1 MQARGFRGLLIAAGF
16 VLAALPVA
24 AQDRTQ
30 SLADIRTELN
40 QLSAD
45 LQSLRAQLVAA
56 GPAGFAAAGGDSAI
70 DRMNAMEAQLA
81 QLTGQTE
88 QLQNRIDRVVRDGTT
103 RIGDIEFR
111 LCEMEEG
118 CDLGS
123 LTTPTLGQQNGAAPR
138 PSSDQRG
145 ALAPAT
151 DPAAT
156 TPSAG
161 AATAAEKAD
170 FDRAREVLGQGDFRR
185 AADLFAAVAE
195 THAGGPLTAEALFLR
210 GAALD
215 SAGDLDG
222 AGIAWL
228 ESFAANPNGAQAP
241 DALLGLS
248 RAMAAK
254 GGPAEGCFYL
264 QEILAR
270 FPDVPQAAEAEKRM
284 AAAGCDSLD
293 GAGLDAA
300 GGTDPAMAAEVDP
313 NADPE
318 AAADLLDAQ

>member
-1 MQARGFRGLLIAAGF
+1 MRTPSLRGLILAAGLT
-16 VLAALPVA
+16 LAAMPGL
-24 AQDRTQ
+24 AQDKAQT
-30 SLADIRTELN
+30 LADIRNELA
-40 QLSAD
+40 QLSAQLQD
-45 LQSLRAQLVAA
+45 LRGQLQAE
-56 GPAGFAAAGGDSAI
+56 GPAGYQAAGGDSAI
-70 DRMNAMEAQLA
+70 DRMNAMEAQLS

-88 QLQNRIDRVVRDGTT
+88 QLQNRIDRVVKDGTT

-123 LTTPTLGQQNGAAPR
+123 LTTPTLGDQGSAAPL
-138 PSSDQRG
+138 PSSNRQG
-145 ALAPAT
+145 ALAAPAS
-151 DPAAT
+151 
-156 TPSAG
+156 PSAG

-195 THAGGPLTAEALFLR
+195 TYAGGPLTAEALFLR

-215 SAGDLDG
+215 SAGDLPA

-228 ESFAANPNGAQAP
+228 ESFAANPNGPQAA

-248 RAMAAK
+248 RAMSAK
-254 GGPAEGCFYL
+254 AGPAEGCYYL

-270 FPDVPQAAEAEKRM
+270 FPDAPQAAEAEKRLS
-284 AAAGCDSLD
+284 AAECG
-293 GAGLDAA
+293 GAQAD
-300 GGTDPAMAAEVDP
+300 DPAMAPPVDP

-318 AAADLLDAQ
+318 AAADMLDAQQ

>member
-1 MQARGFRGLLIAAGF
+1 MFGPAIRSVLLAAG
-16 VLAALPVA
+16 LALVAGPVV
-24 AQDRTQ
+24 AQDKQ
-30 SLADIRTELN
+30 SLADIRGELN
-40 QLSAD
+40 QLSAQ
-45 LQSLRAQLVAA
+45 LQELRSQLVAS
-56 GPAGFAAAGGDSAI
+56 GPQGFAMAGGDSAI
-70 DRMNAMEAQLA
+70 DRMNAMEARLA

-88 QLQNRIDRVVRDGTT
+88 QLQNRIDRIVKDGTS

-123 LTTPTLGQQNGAAPR
+123 LTTPTLGEQGGGSLPASNQQ
-138 PSSDQRG
+138 G
-145 ALAPAT
+145 ALSTPKSPA
-151 DPAAT
+151 
-156 TPSAG
+156 AG

-185 AADLFAAVAE
+185 AADLFAAIAE
-195 THAGGPLTAEALFLR
+195 THAGGPLTAEALYLR

-248 RAMAAK
+248 RAMSAK
-254 GGPAEGCFYL
+254 GGPQDGCFYL

-270 FPDVPQAAEAEKRM
+270 FPDVQQAVEAEKRM
-284 AAAGCDSLD
+284 VAARCESVMDE
-293 GAGLDAA
+293 GA
-300 GGTDPAMAAEVDP
+300 TDPAMIEG
-313 NADPE
+313 NDPE
-318 AAADLLDAQ
+318 AAGDLADGG